1 MINQLDIKTIVF
13 DLGGVLFTSGTTLA
27 IKKIATNYGINY
39 RKVAEIFL
47 DKTHKLGY
55 KLRSGTISMEEFL
68 DNAIEK
74 LELEDNDKEH
84 IKNIW
89 FNSYIPHFGMLEL
102 IKNLKKNYR
111 LVIFS
116 GNVKTRIDF
125 LNKRYDFLKYFDDY
139 VFSYIYHH
147 NKKEIEFYNELLN
160 HLDCEPNQ
168 SLLIDD
174 SSKAVKTAR
183 SLNLN
188 AIIFYYPEK
197 LIKDL
202 KNFNIKIN

>member
-1 MINQLDIKTIVF
+1 MIQFDIKTIVF

-27 IKKIATNYGINY
+27 IKKIAINYGINY
-39 RKVAEIFL
+39 RKVGVIFL
-47 DKTHKLGY
+47 DKTHELGY
-55 KLRSGTISMEEFL
+55 KLRSGMISMEEFL
-68 DNAIEK
+68 DNVIKK
-74 LELEDNDKEH
+74 LNLEEEDKEH
-84 IKNIW
+84 IQNIW
-89 FNSYIPHFGMLEL
+89 FNSYIPHFGMFDL

-116 GNVKTRIDF
+116 GNVKTRIAF

-147 NKKEIEFYNELLN
+147 NKKEIEFYNELIN
-160 HLDCEPNQ
+160 HLGCEPNQ

-174 SSKAVKTAR
+174 SSKAVKIAR

-188 AIIFYYPEK
+188 AIIYYYPEK